1 MKKIS
6 TPNFWNK
13 KNHFLTFLFIPISWI
28 YYLVTLG
35 NKFRKIFAK
44 NKKIKIICVGN
55 LYLGGTGKTPL
66 VKKIYERIN
75 DKKKCCIIKKYRH
88 AQIDEI
94 NFLKENANIITP
106 KSRLKGLNEAENKGF
121 SVAIL
126 DDGIQDY
133 TFKKDISILCVKSNK
148 GFGNEKI
155 LPAGPLRETLANI
168 KNYNFA
174 LINGDKNNELNKIIE
189 KYNPSIKI
197 FYSYYKIKNK
207 SKFQG
212 GKFLAFS
219 GIADNKS
226 FFDLLYKNNIN
237 ILDSKSFT
245 DHYNFKKKDIEQL
258 IKISEEKNIDLITT
272 EKNYNNI
279 SEKFKKKIYYVKLD
293 LIIENEDELINEI
306 NKILF

>member
-1 MKKIS
+1 M
-6 TPNFWNK
+6 
-13 KNHFLTFLFIPISWI
+13 
-28 YYLVTLG
+28 
-35 NKFRKIFAK
+35 
-44 NKKIKIICVGN
+44 
-55 LYLGGTGKTPL
+55 
-66 VKKIYERIN
+66 
-75 DKKKCCIIKKYRH
+75 
-88 AQIDEI
+88 
-94 NFLKENANIITP
+94 
-106 KSRLKGLNEAENKGF
+106 NEAENKGF

-197 FYSYYKIKNK
+197 FYSHYEIKNK

-237 ILDSKSFT
+237 ILDSKSFI
-245 DHYNFKKKDIEQL
+245 DHYNFTEKDIEHL

-279 SEKFKKKIYYVKLD
+279 SEKFKKKIYCVKLD
-293 LIIENEDELINEI
+293 LIIENEDKLINEI